1 MAVTIKN
8 AREIGLMRE
17 ASQVVV
23 LIHQRIEAAIAPGVT
38 TQELDDIA
46 RDVFAETG
54 AKSLFLNHHGFTGR
68 ICASVNEQIVHG
80 IPGKRFCGTATSSP
94 STSGR
99 GSAATAGTRPGPTGS
114 GRISDEAR
122 RLLIDTEESLY
133 RGVAAAVGGNRL
145 GDIGHAVES
154 YATEHGYGLVREYG
168 GHGIGREMW
177 EDPHVPNHGARGQRP
192 TAPTRHD
199 AGDRADAERRRRRD
213 PSHAG
218 RMDRG
223 DSGRVV
229 VGPLRAHDRDHGR
242 GARDL
247 DATLGIGGT
256 LSVPGAC
263 LMHAPSPCAS
273 RRTGFRAPEGDVD
286 ETHG

>member
-23 LIHQRIEAAIAPGVT
+23 LIHQRIESAISPGVT
-38 TQELDDIA
+38 TQDLDDIA

-68 ICASVNEQIVHG
+68 ICASVNQQIVHG
-80 IPGKRFCGTATSSP
+80 IPGKRILREGDIISVDVGARVGGYCGD
-94 STSGR
+94 
-99 GSAATAGTRPGPTGS
+99 SAWTYGVGP
-114 GRISDEAR
+114 ISDEAR

-177 EDPHVPNHGARGQRP
+177 EDPHVPNHGERGSGPRLRP
-192 TAPTRHD
+192 GMTLAIEP
-199 AGDRADAERRRRRD
+199 
-213 PSHAG
+213 
-218 RMDRG
+218 MLN
-223 DSGRVV
+223 
-229 VGPLRAHDRDHGR
+229 VGG
-242 GARDL
+242 
-247 DATLGIGGT
+247 
-256 LSVPGAC
+256 
-263 LMHAPSPCAS
+263 
-273 RRTGFRAPEGDVD
+273 D
-286 ETHG
+286 ETRSMPDGWTVETADGSLSAHFEHTVAITAGEPEILTRRLASVVH